1 MDISFYLIKNIDLLK
16 NNIVSPYLIKWHWNK
31 FGEEEKRVGKNKDK
45 GYIEY
50 EENDYILEYIKHD
63 LPRLI
68 YTPYI
73 EKLNTMDY
81 FDKTN
86 RITVN
91 PSLYYYIYND
101 QINEKENIFYHIYE
115 QGVTKGYFYSLRQ
128 LENYLGKKVK
138 LYWNENNLFIY
149 WNNEYIELKKFIT
162 DIYQKSYKHYIE
174 DIIILEDNIIEISS
188 SIVVLFIG
196 NIQQGKKLITK
207 LAKSDRN
214 HLSFLLIFKS
224 HSDYYKLKIEIQYI
238 ENKIIFIS
246 KEYGNDI
253 IPSLQSMHYILN
265 KHPSVIKYIYK
276 IHTKSNSNW
285 LDTSVDYLLL
295 RNEQSLIDELNNN
308 LSNCVGSPLLNI
320 NFKIYLSKNMRFHLD
335 FCKNLINVNKNLIDT
350 KKNFIAGTIFFTE
363 SSNIK
368 KIFDFIKSNTY
379 QSYFLNNM
387 YDNNFVNLY
396 TSPYHFI
403 ERLFGVIK

>member
-1 MDISFYLIKNIDLLK
+1 
-16 NNIVSPYLIKWHWNK
+16 
-31 FGEEEKRVGKNKDK
+31 
-45 GYIEY
+45 
-50 EENDYILEYIKHD
+50 
-63 LPRLI
+63 
-68 YTPYI
+68 
-73 EKLNTMDY
+73 MDY

>member
-128 LENYLGKKVK
+128 LENYLRKKVK

>member
-1 MDISFYLIKNIDLLK
+1 MDISFYLIKNIDLFK

-101 QINEKENIFYHIYE
+101 EINEKENIFYHIYE

>member
-1 MDISFYLIKNIDLLK
+1 MK

>member
-1 MDISFYLIKNIDLLK
+1 
-16 NNIVSPYLIKWHWNK
+16 
-31 FGEEEKRVGKNKDK
+31 
-45 GYIEY
+45 
-50 EENDYILEYIKHD
+50 
-63 LPRLI
+63 
-68 YTPYI
+68 
-73 EKLNTMDY
+73 
-81 FDKTN
+81 
-86 RITVN
+86 
-91 PSLYYYIYND
+91 
-101 QINEKENIFYHIYE
+101 
-115 QGVTKGYFYSLRQ
+115 
-128 LENYLGKKVK
+128 
-138 LYWNENNLFIY
+138 
-149 WNNEYIELKKFIT
+149 
-162 DIYQKSYKHYIE
+162 
-174 DIIILEDNIIEISS
+174 
-188 SIVVLFIG
+188 
-196 NIQQGKKLITK
+196 
-207 LAKSDRN
+207 
-214 HLSFLLIFKS
+214 
-224 HSDYYKLKIEIQYI
+224 
-238 ENKIIFIS
+238 
-246 KEYGNDI
+246 
-253 IPSLQSMHYILN
+253 MHYILN